1 MIVGRG
7 ILISTTV
14 ITSLYLNYRFRAR
27 MKIRNY
33 GILPTVLGL
42 AVSPA
47 AVTAIVHTEVLMEK
61 PIKFLYSMMSKEH
74 LEDIPMSSL

>member
-1 MIVGRG
+1 
-7 ILISTTV
+7 
-14 ITSLYLNYRFRAR
+14 